1 MIKKILYISGTRADY
16 GLMHSVLKK
25 IDNNPNFE
33 LYIGATG
40 MHLMQEFGK
49 TIQEIYKDGFKIIEI
64 DTVYEH
70 DDRASMAVFIGNFIR
85 DSTTLVKNLNPDMIL
100 VLGDRAEMLGGA
112 IVGTYLNIPI
122 IHIHG
127 GEISSTVDEH
137 IRHAITKLAHVHLA
151 ATQKSADRIIKMG
164 ENPKNVYLV
173 GAPGLDEIVNGEFT
187 SSKILAPKY
196 QLNLTAPLLLVIQH
210 PVSAELDMAQ
220 AQMLETISAI
230 IEEKY
235 QTVIIYPNADAGGRQ
250 MIKIIQSY
258 ETYPFIHAFKSIPHQ
273 DYLGLLKISSVLL
286 GNSSSGIIEA
296 ASLHIP
302 VINIGS
308 RQHGREHTANVID
321 VNYNKDEIRKAIYRA
336 LYDKRFLAEVKICG
350 NPYGNGRASDK
361 IIQVLS
367 KIKPQKGLLQK
378 RIMY

>member
-16 GLMHSVLKK
+16 GLMYSVLKK

-33 LYIGATG
+33 LYVGATG
-40 MHLMQEFGK
+40 MHLMPEFGK

-64 DTVYEH
+64 HAVYER
-70 DDRASMAVFIGNFIR
+70 DDRSSMAVFIGNFIR
-85 DSTTLVKNLNPDMIL
+85 ASTSLIKNLNPDMIL

-127 GEISSTVDEH
+127 GEITSTVDEH

-173 GAPGLDEIVNGEFT
+173 GAPGIDEIVNGEFT
-187 SSKILAPKY
+187 SSKILAQKY

-220 AQMLETISAI
+220 AQMLETINAI

-258 ETYPFIHAFKSIPHQ
+258 ENLPFISAFKSIPHL

-308 RQHGREHTANVID
+308 RQHGREHAANVIH
-321 VNYNKDEIRKAIYRA
+321 VNYNKDEIKKAINRG
-336 LYDKRFLAEVKICG
+336 LYDKRFLTEVKKCV
-350 NPYGNGRASDK
+350 NPYGNGTASDK
-361 IIQVLS
+361 IIKILS
-367 KIKPQKGLLQK
+367 KIKPQMDLLQK
-378 RIMY
+378 RMMY

>member
-1 MIKKILYISGTRADY
+1 MTKKILYISGTRADY

-25 IDNNPNFE
+25 LDNHPNFE
-33 LYIGATG
+33 LYVGATG
-40 MHLMQEFGK
+40 MHLMPEFGK
-49 TIQEIYKDGFKIIEI
+49 TIQEIYQDGFKIIEI
-64 DTVYEH
+64 HAVYER
-70 DDRASMAVFIGNFIR
+70 DDRSSMAVFIGNFIR
-85 DSTTLVKNLNPDMIL
+85 TSTALVKNLNPDMIL

-127 GEISSTVDEH
+127 GEITSTVDEH
-137 IRHAITKLAHVHLA
+137 VRHAITKLAHVHLV

-173 GAPGLDEIVNGEFT
+173 GAPGLDEIVDGEIT
-187 SSKILAPKY
+187 SPQILAQKY
-196 QLNLTAPLLLVIQH
+196 QLNLSAPLLLVIQH
-210 PVSAELDMAQ
+210 PVSGELNMAP
-220 AQMLETISAI
+220 AQILETLGAI

-235 QTVIIYPNADAGGRQ
+235 QTVIIYPNADAGARQ
-250 MIKIIQSY
+250 MIEIIQSY
-258 ETYPFIHAFKSIPHQ
+258 ENLPFISAFKSIPHR

-308 RQHGREHTANVID
+308 RQQGREHAANVIH
-321 VNYNKDEIRKAIYRA
+321 VNYNKDEIKKAINRG
-336 LYDKRFLAEVKICG
+336 LYDKQFLAEVKKCV
-350 NPYGNGRASDK
+350 NPYGNGSASDK
-361 IIQVLS
+361 IIKVLS
-367 KIKPQKGLLQK
+367 KIKPQKDLLQK
-378 RIMY
+378 RMMY

>member
-1 MIKKILYISGTRADY
+1 
-16 GLMHSVLKK
+16 
-25 IDNNPNFE
+25 
-33 LYIGATG
+33 
-40 MHLMQEFGK
+40 
-49 TIQEIYKDGFKIIEI
+49 
-64 DTVYEH
+64 
-70 DDRASMAVFIGNFIR
+70 
-85 DSTTLVKNLNPDMIL
+85 MIL

-127 GEISSTVDEH
+127 GEITSTVDEH
-137 IRHAITKLAHVHLA
+137 VRHAITKLAHVHLA

-173 GAPGLDEIVNGEFT
+173 GAPGLDEIVDGEFT
-187 SSKILAPKY
+187 SPKILAQKY

-210 PVSAELDMAQ
+210 PVSGELDMAP
-220 AQMLETISAI
+220 AQILETLGAI

-235 QTVIIYPNADAGGRQ
+235 QTVVIYPNADAGGRQ
-250 MIKIIQSY
+250 MIEIIQSY
-258 ETYPFIHAFKSIPHQ
+258 ENHPFIHTFKSISHQ

-308 RQHGREHTANVID
+308 RQNGREHATNVIH
-321 VNYNKDEIRKAIYRA
+321 VNYNKDEIRKAINRG
-336 LYDKRFLAEVKICG
+336 LYDKRFLSEVKKCS

-361 IIQVLS
+361 IIKVLS
-367 KIKPQKGLLQK
+367 KIKPQKDLLQK
-378 RIMY
+378 RMMY

>member
-1 MIKKILYISGTRADY
+1 
-16 GLMHSVLKK
+16 
-25 IDNNPNFE
+25 
-33 LYIGATG
+33 
-40 MHLMQEFGK
+40 
-49 TIQEIYKDGFKIIEI
+49 
-64 DTVYEH
+64 
-70 DDRASMAVFIGNFIR
+70 
-85 DSTTLVKNLNPDMIL
+85 
-100 VLGDRAEMLGGA
+100 
-112 IVGTYLNIPI
+112 
-122 IHIHG
+122 
-127 GEISSTVDEH
+127 
-137 IRHAITKLAHVHLA
+137 
-151 ATQKSADRIIKMG
+151 
-164 ENPKNVYLV
+164 V
-173 GAPGLDEIVNGEFT
+173 GAPGLDEIVDGEIT
-187 SSKILAPKY
+187 SPQILAQKY
-196 QLNLTAPLLLVIQH
+196 QLNLSAPLLLVIQH

-321 VNYNKDEIRKAIYRA
+321 VNYNKDEIKKAIYRA
-336 LYDKRFLAEVKICG
+336 LYDKRFLAEVKRCG

-361 IIQVLS
+361 IIKVLS
-367 KIKPQKGLLQK
+367 KIKLHKDLLQK
-378 RIMY
+378 RMMY

>member
-40 MHLMQEFGK
+40 MHLMPEFGK
-49 TIQEIYKDGFKIIEI
+49 TIQEIYQDGFKIIEI
-64 DTVYEH
+64 HAVYER
-70 DDRASMAVFIGNFIR
+70 DDRSSMAVFIGNFIR
-85 DSTTLVKNLNPDMIL
+85 ASTTLIKNLNPDMIL

-127 GEISSTVDEH
+127 GEITSTVDERV
-137 IRHAITKLAHVHLA
+137 RHAITKLAHVHLA
-151 ATQKSADRIIKMG
+151 ATQKSSDRIIKMG

-173 GAPGLDEIVNGEFT
+173 GAPGLDEIVDGEFT
-187 SSKILAPKY
+187 SAQILAQKY
-196 QLNLTAPLLLVIQH
+196 QLNLSAPLLLVIQH
-210 PVSAELDMAQ
+210 PVSGELEMGQ
-220 AQMLETISAI
+220 AQMLETLGAI

-250 MIKIIQSY
+250 MIEIIQSY
-258 ETYPFIHAFKSIPHQ
+258 ETHPFIHAFKSIPHQ

-296 ASLHIP
+296 ASFHIP

-308 RQHGREHTANVID
+308 RQHGREHTANVIH
-321 VNYNKDEIRKAIYRA
+321 VNYNKNEIKKAIKKG
-336 LYDKRFLAEVKICG
+336 LYDKRFLAKVKKCV
-350 NPYGNGRASDK
+350 NPYGNGSASDK
-361 IIQVLS
+361 IIKVLS
-367 KIKPQKGLLQK
+367 KINPQKDLLQK
-378 RIMY
+378 RMMY

>member
-40 MHLMQEFGK
+40 MHLMPEFGK

-64 DTVYEH
+64 DTVYER
-70 DDRASMAVFIGNFIR
+70 DDRASMAVFIGNFIQ

-187 SSKILAPKY
+187 SSKILAQKY
-196 QLNLTAPLLLVIQH
+196 QLNLKAPLLLVIQH
-210 PVSAELDMAQ
+210 SVSGELDMAQ

-235 QTVIIYPNADAGGRQ
+235 QTVVIYPNADAGGRK
-250 MIKIIQSY
+250 MIEIIQSY
-258 ETYPFIHAFKSIPHQ
+258 EKHPFIHAFKSIPHP

-308 RQHGREHTANVID
+308 RQNGREHAANVIH
-321 VNYNKDEIRKAIYRA
+321 VNYNKDEIKKATNRG
-336 LYDKRFLAEVKICG
+336 LYDKQFLAEVKKCV
-350 NPYGNGRASDK
+350 NPYGNGSASDK
-361 IIQVLS
+361 IIKILS
-367 KIKPQKGLLQK
+367 KIKPQKDLLQK
-378 RIMY
+378 RMMY